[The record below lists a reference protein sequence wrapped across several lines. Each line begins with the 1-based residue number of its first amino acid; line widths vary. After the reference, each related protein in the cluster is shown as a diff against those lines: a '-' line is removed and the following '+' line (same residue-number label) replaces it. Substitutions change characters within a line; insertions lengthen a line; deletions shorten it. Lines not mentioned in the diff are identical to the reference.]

1 VYKCNHT
8 DTIGLAQHATDPQ
21 TSPAPDFSLVPDP
34 PVDLP
39 VASYHKGLCN
49 TYMPPNKDHVI
60 QRLLWTIQY
69 LIANGFYVVVSNR
82 LLWKWLRCCC

>member
-1 VYKCNHT
+1 M
-8 DTIGLAQHATDPQ
+8 AQHATDPQ
-21 TSPAPDFSLVPDP
+21 TSPAPYFSLVPDP

-82 LLWKWLRCCC
+82 LL